1 MKVISTAIIK
11 GGTGKTTTVCA
22 LAQAAA
28 LDGRRV
34 LVIDLDP
41 QGNATSILGADGAS
55 GSGSYDIL
63 TGTADASSA
72 IVVGSQ
78 NIPVIG
84 GSPELATIKSSNG
97 GALTLRKALETVKDD
112 FDIVFVDTPPHIGEL
127 VLNALVAADVI
138 LVPLETDKWS
148 INGLQHIGGLI
159 RNVRKVNDRLS
170 LIGVLLTRF
179 DGRSK
184 LNQAFRTTIEKR
196 APGID
201 AKFLGCVRNGVAVK
215 EAQTLGKSLYEYARN
230 SNPAKDYRAILAAIL
245 ND

>member
-1 MKVISTAIIK
+1 
-11 GGTGKTTTVCA
+11 
-22 LAQAAA
+22 
-28 LDGRRV
+28 
-34 LVIDLDP
+34 
-41 QGNATSILGADGAS
+41 
-55 GSGSYDIL
+55 
-63 TGTADASSA
+63 
-72 IVVGSQ
+72 
-78 NIPVIG
+78 
-84 GSPELATIKSSNG
+84 
-97 GALTLRKALETVKDD
+97 
-112 FDIVFVDTPPHIGEL
+112 
-127 VLNALVAADVI
+127 
-138 LVPLETDKWS
+138 
-148 INGLQHIGGLI
+148 
-159 RNVRKVNDRLS
+159 VRKVNDRLS